1 MISQQERVKM
11 LRAHSIGPKM
21 VEYLDRSGIRT
32 FDELASRDADSLL
45 LQMHVETGVR
55 LNKMGL
61 NALANLVT
69 LAKDQAGKK

>member
-32 FDELASRDADSLL
+32 FDELASRDANSLL
-45 LQMHVETGVR
+45 LQIHVETGVR